1 MQESKNTENST
12 ELMQAD
18 DTSSVSCAHTTE
30 ITPLAQLGSSF
41 IPTTKHGEKVAKH
54 SAWLKTIRHETP
66 NPAKPFKV
74 GVYIRYFNQTK
85 YENYLDYHKKQYED
99 VLAQYPKWTFVGFY
113 IDEGATAPY
122 MESAPEWS
130 RLLNDC
136 MEGKVDLIITQ
147 KVSNV
152 SKDMMELTLLARYFA
167 ALPHP
172 IGMYFASED
181 IFTLATYYRS
191 DTSDK
196 DFFFPSEDWKLLPDD
211 NEESLKG
218 IAQND

>member
-1 MQESKNTENST
+1 MEEQNIIQETQLIST
-12 ELMQAD
+12 EETDIA
-18 DTSSVSCAHTTE
+18 TCAHTTE
-30 ITPLAQLGSSF
+30 ITPLQQLSF
-41 IPTTKHGEKVAKH
+41 SFVPTTAHGMKVAKH

-66 NPAKPFKV
+66 NPGRPFKV
-74 GVYIRYFNQTK
+74 AAYIRYFNQTK
-85 YENYLDYHKKQYED
+85 HDNYLDYHIKQYND
-99 VLAQYPKWTFVGFY
+99 VLSQYPKWTFVGFY

-172 IGMYFASED
+172 IGMYFTSED

-191 DTSDK
+191 DVMDRN
-196 DFFFPSEDWKLLPDD
+196 FYFPSEDWEQLPDD
-211 NEESLKG
+211 EPPLRG
-218 IAQND
+218 IPQND